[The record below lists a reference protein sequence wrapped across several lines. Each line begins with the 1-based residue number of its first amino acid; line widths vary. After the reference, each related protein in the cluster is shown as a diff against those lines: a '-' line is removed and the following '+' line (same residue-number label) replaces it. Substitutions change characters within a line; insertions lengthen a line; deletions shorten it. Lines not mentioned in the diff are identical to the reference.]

1 MEEKGEER
9 RRENGGREIVDE
21 WGRRGREGKE
31 MEGKR
36 ETRVKEVME
45 TEERW

>member
-1 MEEKGEER
+1 MRREGGRMEEER
-9 RRENGGREIVDE
+9 EKVDE